1 MADAMTQARL
11 NMILAAEDQG
21 AAENVSTLLET
32 VAKIGPA
39 GTDAATALTEGMANA
54 TAAIDAATESAAKLL
69 DTLNSVAARVGAVF
83 GRAGAAIGEDVSQ
96 GASDAGAAIQRVSSQ
111 AAATAEEISVRFGG
125 AAVDISA
132 FGADAQAAIRAAME
146 QGTAAVQTFTE
157 ATATD
162 GTEAATAL
170 SDAFQSS
177 IATITDNIATLRADL
192 DAVTA
197 TAEASAASIS
207 AALTATAEGSG
218 AAAATTAVAGEGVAA
233 AGAKGEAGGAM
244 GGLLGAG
251 MTGWMGM
258 MGMQMLAQSAKGPT
272 NILSTL
278 QAMGG
283 GTPGEAERLMGELGV
298 AGIHGSAVPG
308 MLSGLSSK
316 LQGMST
322 FVGAGGLPKG
332 ALLAMQNMGYTGSN
346 PFMQIAALHS
356 PAQQI
361 NAIMGVYSQLSSKGM
376 GTAGSAMLSQL
387 GLSQLAPVAPQW
399 QQLRKQFSGF
409 NLGYSS
415 HQLGKMSQQ
424 GMSLSVALEKVSMVF
439 TTFASAIAGPLSRVV
454 NAFAGAAQALA
465 GKGGK
470 PGAHG
475 AEGGGGGGNLFGRI
489 GAAFRSI
496 DQAFGGGWTGRIA
509 AGAAGVAGAM
519 AILKAIRW
527 TYGTLSTMVLNVTT
541 FARWASSL
549 SWDGSKLQSLV
560 TAVSGFAQALGNGAG
575 PAAKAILGYAKSLGG
590 AIADFLAA
598 ATDAIVP
605 LIVVFGP
612 WALLIA
618 AAVALVL
625 LAIWKWKYIKQAA
638 EAVGAAID
646 AAWRAVKK
654 FMQDFGDAFGAA
666 ALAAWSAI
674 KDAADKLAAAFKS
687 LVQKVR
693 AAITQGVP
701 QLLAHAKELVQN
713 FIDGIGTA
721 IGSLAADIMAAARN
735 FVSTIWNDIKT
746 SLGSVGGLLGSI
758 FGGGSK
764 TGTPAA
770 SATKPLQGSAL
781 QGVLQFA
788 EQKAGVAGKWGAQGL
803 QDLMSLVQQESGGN
817 PSAVNP
823 TGVNYGGGQGVEH
836 AQGLMQLMPS
846 TFAAYGGAAY
856 GAITNPVANAVAGV
870 QYIMSRY
877 GSPQNIPGIGTS
889 SYKGYASGGIIS
901 EPISGI
907 GASGQRYM
915 FGEAGAEAIVPLGAG
930 AGGLGAAGGLGG
942 GTHTIAL
949 TVTVDSNTPLGR
961 QAAQQV
967 AQEIVNQLKLRGK
980 FDMGPA

>member
-233 AGAKGEAGGAM
+233 GGARGEAGGAM
-244 GGLLGAG
+244 GGLLGG
-251 MTGWMGM
+251 LMTGWMGM
-258 MGMQMLAQSAKGPT
+258 MGVQMLAQSAMGPT
-272 NILSTL
+272 DILGTMRN
-278 QAMGG
+278 MGG

-308 MLSGLSSK
+308 FLQGLSSK
-316 LQGMST
+316 WQGMST
-322 FVGAGGLPKG
+322 FVGQGGLPKS

-346 PFMQIAALHS
+346 PFEKIAALHS

-399 QQLRKQFSGF
+399 QQLQKQFAGF
-409 NLGYSS
+409 NLGMNKQ
-415 HQLGKMSQQ
+415 QLQQ
-424 GMSLSVALEKVSMVF
+424 HATSGMTLQASLVKLQMTF
-439 TTFASAIAGPLSRVV
+439 TMLAAAIAPLASKLVAAV
-454 NAFAGAAQALA
+454 SQMVDAMTGA
-465 GKGGK
+465 
-470 PGAHG
+470 
-475 AEGGGGGGNLFGRI
+475 GGGGSGLGKALSAVAQGLIAIQAVRFGR
-489 GAAFRSI
+489 A
-496 DQAFGGGWTGRIA
+496 W
-509 AGAAGVAGAM
+509 
-519 AILKAIRW
+519 
-527 TYGTLSTMVLNVTT
+527 Y
-541 FARWASSL
+541 
-549 SWDGSKLQSLV
+549 
-560 TAVSGFAQALGNGAG
+560 
-575 PAAKAILGYAKSLGG
+575 
-590 AIADFLAA
+590 
-598 ATDAIVP
+598 DAIVASITTARTTIAATSAAFSAGLTGDAAAIATAEETATATTTTASTGLVVSLMVGTAQIVGRLLGFAVGMGGALATFLADMAAGMAP
-605 LIVVFGP
+605 LIIAFAP
-612 WALLIA
+612 WALAIA
-618 AAVALVL
+618 AAAALVI
-625 LAIWKWKYIKQAA
+625 LAIQHWKQIKQAA
-638 EAVGAAID
+638 AVVGAAID
-646 AAWRAVKK
+646 AALQAARKDLR
-654 FMQDFGDAFGAA
+654 DFGSAFGAA
-666 ALAAWSAI
+666 
-674 KDAADKLAAAFKS
+674 LAAAMAAVKDVMDR
-687 LVQKVR
+687 LAAAVTAIVAKVKG
-693 AAITQGVP
+693 AITQGVP
-701 QLLAHAKELVQN
+701 QLLASAKELVQN

-721 IGSLAADIMAAARN
+721 IGSLAADIMGAARN

-758 FGGGSK
+758 FGGGGSK

-770 SATKPLQGSAL
+770 AANKPLQGSAL
-781 QGVLQFA
+781 QSVLQFA

-856 GAITNPVANAVAGV
+856 GAITNPIANAMAGV

-949 TVTVDSNTPLGR
+949 TVTVDSKTPLGR